1 MSFSKHSLKS
11 TAKLSLNTQDKK
23 GKYASSTEHR
33 RFVWEYVVW
42 PLVLDKDSNCFTP
55 KEYLYKR
62 NKVCRV
68 NGISPFKVA
77 GGVVSLL
84 NKGILFHDENQYSI
98 NYKLIPYLKKR
109 IHLDYSTVL
118 KKTRTK
124 K

>member
-1 MSFSKHSLKS
+1 MSFSTHGIKS
-11 TAKLSLNTQDKK
+11 TAKLSLNTQDSK

-55 KEYLYKR
+55 KEYLHKR
-62 NKVCRV
+62 DKVCK
-68 NGISPFKVA
+68 NKDISPFKIA
-77 GGVVSLL
+77 GGLISLL

-98 NYKLIPYLKKR
+98 NYKLIPYLKR
-109 IHLDYSTVL
+109 RTHLNYSTVL
-118 KKTRTK
+118 KKTRSK